1 MSKTFFFFF
10 EIRVLM
16 LVVVDFLNFR
26 LQGQQE
32 STAFWWLR
40 MKFITISL
48 LELIHLRQWEYL
60 DQ

>member
-1 MSKTFFFFF
+1 MSKTFFFLV

-32 STAFWWLR
+32 SWAFWWLR
-40 MKFITISL
+40 MEFITISL
-48 LELIHLRQWEYL
+48 LELIHLCQWEYL